1 MINDVFYYCPCP
13 TGLPAVEFVTESKK
27 IQIFLGLE
35 GTKPRNLTTSGS
47 IPPHNCAR
55 VATNPSVG
63 HELLHSADRSI
74 LGFPGDELT
83 AFKFRNS
90 CLGNSMFSNSSNN
103 NQLRPRVTNNIIL
116 T

>member
-1 MINDVFYYCPCP
+1 MMHDVFYYCPCP

-47 IPPHNCAR
+47 MPPHNCAR

-74 LGFPGDELT
+74 PGFPGDQPT
-83 AFKFRNS
+83 AFELRRT
-90 CLGNSMFSNSSNN
+90 CLGNSMFSKSSKRKLISTESNE
-103 NQLRPRVTNNIIL
+103 
-116 T
+116 